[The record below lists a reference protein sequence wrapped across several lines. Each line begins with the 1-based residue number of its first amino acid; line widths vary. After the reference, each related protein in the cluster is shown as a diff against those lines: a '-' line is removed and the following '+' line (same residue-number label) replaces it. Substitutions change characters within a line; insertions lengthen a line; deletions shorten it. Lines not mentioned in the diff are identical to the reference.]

1 MSDTIKFDDI
11 NDIVNM
17 EKELDM
23 LIKDFKER
31 MNKKDDIVVA
41 TWKRSFSSKKM
52 VLHDK
57 LVELQGRECS
67 ISNN

>member
-1 MSDTIKFDDI
+1 MADTVKFDDI
-11 NDIVNM
+11 NDIVNV

-31 MNKKDDIVVA
+31 MNKENDIVA
-41 TWKRSFSSKKM
+41 WNRSFSKKKM
-52 VLHDK
+52 VLHDR